1 MFRGLLRRVSA
12 FLVSQTGASP
22 GLGLAIM
29 CLFVCACVQVFCR
42 WFWRHQN
49 AVLIRVFA
57 KKCARKE
64 VSAFKMCSKNNIKCP
79 KYGPGTTPACSVVG
93 TLLKLHLR
101 RHLPAPGFHFSM
113 YFHRSR
119 RFMKIENEQRI
130 SLKKSTNEHLR
141 LVRWLALSSSCACG
155 AIKQTVGICV

>member
-22 GLGLAIM
+22 GSGLARL
-29 CLFVCACVQVFCR
+29 CLFVCVSVCVSFSTG
-42 WFWRHQN
+42 FWRHQN

-101 RHLPAPGFHFSM
+101 RHLPAPGFHSSFKDLIRKLS
-113 YFHRSR
+113 
-119 RFMKIENEQRI
+119 KN
-130 SLKKSTNEHLR
+130 SLCTE
-141 LVRWLALSSSCACG
+141 
-155 AIKQTVGICV
+155 